1 MTKRKPSQRI
11 MTKLKDRLYTEEF
24 KERWRQRA
32 QDFTRDRK
40 MPFVEVVLFMMG
52 QCQRSLQVELAAFMR
67 KVGGSA
73 QWITNSAFNQ
83 SRKKIRAGL
92 FADLSA
98 TLIEEFYT
106 DNDERVQLWKGHRL
120 LATDSSTIELP
131 SRRELADIYG
141 QVTNQYEVL
150 VVHGRFSVLY
160 DVLNNLAIEGVLAP
174 YRAAERDLAKQH
186 LHACSPND
194 LVIYDRG
201 YPSFEMMHT
210 VRQHKVHFLMRCPRD
225 HNKEV
230 EAFMRSGR
238 DNATVELCAG
248 AHRPDLKDRRV
259 TVRMVRVAL
268 NNGEF
273 QVLLTSLLD
282 TVRYPTSDFK
292 DLYHRRWGVE
302 TFFDE
307 VKNIVRMEHFTGHS
321 PHVIEQDFQCALFLC
336 NVHSLLVSEA
346 QEELPAKHINR
357 KLSYKINCNVSFG
370 FFKEQVPLLLTK
382 DQPME
387 LTMRDLHELFLS
399 ATVPIRPGR
408 SAPRTIDKFKNR
420 PKPKYLFNSKPAF

>member
-1 MTKRKPSQRI
+1 
-11 MTKLKDRLYTEEF
+11 
-24 KERWRQRA
+24 
-32 QDFTRDRK
+32 
-40 MPFVEVVLFMMG
+40 
-52 QCQRSLQVELAAFMR
+52 
-67 KVGGSA
+67 
-73 QWITNSAFNQ
+73 
-83 SRKKIRAGL
+83 
-92 FADLSA
+92 
-98 TLIEEFYT
+98 
-106 DNDERVQLWKGHRL
+106 
-120 LATDSSTIELP
+120 
-131 SRRELADIYG
+131 
-141 QVTNQYEVL
+141 
-150 VVHGRFSVLY
+150 
-160 DVLNNLAIEGVLAP
+160 
-174 YRAAERDLAKQH
+174 
-186 LHACSPND
+186 
-194 LVIYDRG
+194 
-201 YPSFEMMHT
+201 
-210 VRQHKVHFLMRCPRD
+210 
-225 HNKEV
+225 
-230 EAFMRSGR
+230 MRSGR

-273 QVLLTSLLD
+273 QVLLTSL
-282 TVRYPTSDFK
+282 
-292 DLYHRRWGVE
+292 
-302 TFFDE
+302 
-307 VKNIVRMEHFTGHS
+307 MEHFTGHS